1 MRKSWAQLFFKSMH
15 NLLALLRPS
24 TSTCLICGRND
35 HRMASALPSLCSE
48 CRESIPWISRIHC
61 PICGRPERCGDC
73 GRRHTAAFICNRSA
87 VQYNDTIR
95 QWLALYKYRG
105 HEGLEPLLGELLW
118 TAYSGL
124 LEEFSQRSKSF
135 RIDAVV
141 HVPVSTERLLERG
154 FNQAERLAAYIAKQ
168 GGLLHFDILRRAR
181 HSEKQSFKTRGER
194 LRDSRELFV
203 SDGPA
208 TLKMMDRLFGG
219 DVSALPARLNSG
231 ESVRLLLVD
240 DIYTTGSTVNACAR
254 AVREGVNRAG
264 FQMHIEIYTITL
276 ARS

>member
-1 MRKSWAQLFFKSMH
+1 MRKLWSKLFSASLH
-15 NLLALLRPS
+15 NLTALLRPS

-35 HRMASALPSLCSE
+35 HRPANALPLLCSE
-48 CRESIPWISRIHC
+48 CRESIPWITRIHC
-61 PICGRPERCGDC
+61 PVCGRPERCGDC
-73 GRRHTAAFICNRSA
+73 RRRNTAAFICNRSA

-105 HEGLEPLLGELLW
+105 HEGLEPLLGELLL

-124 LEEFSQRSKSF
+124 RQEFAQRSKSF
-135 RIDAVV
+135 RIDAVIP
-141 HVPVSTERLLERG
+141 VPVSMERLQERG

-168 GGLLHFDILRRAR
+168 EGLLHFDILRRAR

-203 SDGPA
+203 SDGPV
-208 TLKMMDRLFGG
+208 TLKMMGRLFDGA
-219 DVSALPARLNSG
+219 VSETSERLNAG
-231 ESVRLLLVD
+231 ESVRILLVD
-240 DIYTTGSTVNACAR
+240 DIYTTGSTVNACAT
-254 AVREGVNRAG
+254 AIREGINRSG
-264 FQMHIEIYTITL
+264 FQLPIEIYTITL